1 MGKKAGIM
9 TSKFVILPFIVVSCL
24 FTIFLSSCGRHSDR
38 FHFEAQF
45 KNLNQGEFYLYNPET
60 GTKDTIAVNDGRFV
74 YERQQ
79 KDTATL
85 VILFPNY
92 SEMPVFATPGASV
105 KMTGDVSHLR
115 ETEITGTKEN
125 DLMTAFRIKTNEM
138 MPPEVQ
144 QEARQFITEHP
155 ASIVSNY
162 LLQHYFLQ
170 ALEPDYAL
178 CGELCAMLH
187 KAQPS
192 NQYMARLDKQLESLA
207 HYVGEG
213 QLPSFT
219 TVDTKGDTITNR
231 QLTGDA
237 NVIVA
242 WASWS
247 YDSQTPMRQLRAL
260 KEDYGSRLRVISIC
274 LDASPSEG
282 RAFLERDSIEWP
294 NVCDSLLWQS
304 PLLSQLS
311 IATLPANIV
320 VDKRGNIVGRDLSHN
335 DLKDKVESL
344 LK

>member
-24 FTIFLSSCGRHSDR
+24 FTIFLTSCGRHSDR

-60 GTKDTIAVNDGRFV
+60 GTKDTIPVNDGRFV

-115 ETEITGTKEN
+115 ETEIKGTKEN

-162 LLQHYFLQ
+162 
-170 ALEPDYAL
+170 PT
-178 CGELCAMLH
+178 
-187 KAQPS
+187 
-192 NQYMARLDKQLESLA
+192 RRSL
-207 HYVGEG
+207 
-213 QLPSFT
+213 P
-219 TVDTKGDTITNR
+219 
-231 QLTGDA
+231 
-237 NVIVA
+237 
-242 WASWS
+242 
-247 YDSQTPMRQLRAL
+247 
-260 KEDYGSRLRVISIC
+260 ISIWP
-274 LDASPSEG
+274 ASTSSS
-282 RAFLERDSIEWP
+282 R
-294 NVCDSLLWQS
+294 V
-304 PLLSQLS
+304 
-311 IATLPANIV
+311 LPTM
-320 VDKRGNIVGRDLSHN
+320 
-335 DLKDKVESL
+335 
-344 LK
+344 